1 MSTYHW
7 ALLDLANM
15 VFLTGVLWWLDD
27 VYRPHRER
35 RRGRSG

>member
-27 VYRPHRER
+27 VYRPHGRHR
-35 RRGRSG
+35 RDRSD